1 MTKKELE
8 IKACFARTVFFE
20 LAKAGFDSDEIASKT
35 VEITNEIFDGICTEP
50 VEPDKENIL
59 DKKIKDC
66 EISLRTK
73 NCLVAADIETVG
85 ELVDYKKI
93 DLLRLRNFGK
103 KSLQEIEYFL
113 HDNKLEFK

>member
-1 MTKKELE
+1 MKEKE
-8 IKACFARTVFFE
+8 FTIKADFAKTVFFE
-20 LAKAGFDSDEIASKT
+20 LAKAGFGSDEIASKT
-35 VEITNEIFDGICTEP
+35 VEITNEIFDGICPEP

-66 EISLRTK
+66 GFSLRTK
-73 NCLVAADIETVG
+73 NCLVSADIETVG
-85 ELVDYKKI
+85 DLVDYKKV